1 MRRLR
6 QTAIGLEN
14 RWYGFF
20 VEFGSCPDRR
30 NVGVRLDATKSC
42 VEPFHLAK
50 TEKAHVQYFR
60 YAAAGFHVPY
70 RPSRMPAMRKPWFR
84 KQNKAWYFT
93 NDDRSV
99 VFLGHDLRGVRIMQ
113 REQLTSICCS
123 SSAIAND
130 DRNCIDIYLYR
141 R

>member
-1 MRRLR
+1 MVRFLRRIWLLPRSAKRRRKARRNKELRRAFSFGQNGKGSCAVFSVRRRRLPR
-6 QTAIGLEN
+6 A
-14 RWYGFF
+14 
-20 VEFGSCPDRR
+20 
-30 NVGVRLDATKSC
+30 
-42 VEPFHLAK
+42 
-50 TEKAHVQYFR
+50 
-60 YAAAGFHVPY
+60 VPAQQNA
-70 RPSRMPAMRKPWFR
+70 AMRKPWFR